1 MQTREN
7 CKNPSFGPDLGPKI
21 SFLWVL
27 PLLVVRQCS
36 KLSSYVLFKKT
47 NERNLKKRQRTSF
60 GSTFGPPQ
68 FFFMGFTSNVIH
80 CCKLSLKAFSR
91 KTNEPNLIKWKK
103 NLVLDPNLARIRPA
117 KVFV

>member
-7 CKNPSFGPDLGPKI
+7 CKNLNFGPDLGPKI

-47 NERNLKKRQRTSF
+47 NERNLIISGPILAQICPP
-60 GSTFGPPQ
+60 PPQ
-68 FFFMGFTSNVIH
+68 FFFRGFY
-80 CCKLSLKAFSR
+80 L
-91 KTNEPNLIKWKK
+91 
-103 NLVLDPNLARIRPA
+103 
-117 KVFV
+117 

>member
-7 CKNPSFGPDLGPKI
+7 CKNLNFGPDLGPKI

-60 GSTFGPPQ
+60 GSNFGPNLPPPPQ
-68 FFFMGFTSNVIH
+68 FFFVGFASNAIN
-80 CCKLSLKAFSR
+80 CCKLSLYAFSK
-91 KTNEPNLIKWKK
+91 KTNELNLRKWKK
-103 NLVLDPNLARIRPA
+103 T
-117 KVFV
+117 